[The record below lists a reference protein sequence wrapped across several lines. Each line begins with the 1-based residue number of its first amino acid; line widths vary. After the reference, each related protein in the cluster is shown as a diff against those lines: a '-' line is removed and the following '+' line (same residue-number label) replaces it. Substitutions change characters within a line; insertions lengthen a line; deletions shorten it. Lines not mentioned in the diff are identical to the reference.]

1 MAEQRDYSLQRQIQW
16 RVLGLLGV
24 IFLVLWL
31 AATLTIHKLVE
42 HYLVTR
48 LDHDAQMLAQ
58 HLHKHQGRWQLD
70 ETAVNP
76 IFHHPNSGHYFVIR
90 IGQQQLTSPSL
101 NGFNLW
107 TPLPPP
113 SNLYETLAPAMAP
126 ATGLETTLVRYNRME
141 QAGETVHIFT
151 AESHMPIQRYLYG
164 FDALFALLSLLA
176 LGGTA
181 FWLRRQVS
189 GAFARLRPLEQQLQ
203 ASQQGEAP
211 FQPPAQ
217 IPQEVRPLV
226 QALENS
232 LSSLQQQLQ
241 RYRHTNADLAH
252 ALKTPLHV
260 IYQHLNDPCL
270 QQCPQLRTRLSA
282 QLERMQNLIDRS
294 LKSANVA
301 GTLQAGARF
310 RLDKDLQALVEALGQ
325 VYSACQ
331 LQVEAETGTLPLER
345 EDGYELLGNLLDNA
359 CKWAQHQVRISV
371 FQQAEQWCLCI
382 EDDGPGVPEAQRQ
395 QLTRRGAR
403 LDEQRSGS
411 GLGLSIA
418 AEIVRRYDGTLTF
431 ERSALGG
438 LKVCVRLPMQTL

>member
-1 MAEQRDYSLQRQIQW
+1 M
-16 RVLGLLGV
+16 G
-24 IFLVLWL
+24 
-31 AATLTIHKLVE
+31 
-42 HYLVTR
+42 
-48 LDHDAQMLAQ
+48 
-58 HLHKHQGRWQLD
+58 
-70 ETAVNP
+70 
-76 IFHHPNSGHYFVIR
+76 
-90 IGQQQLTSPSL
+90 LTSGP
-101 NGFNLW
+101 
-107 TPLPPP
+107 PYPPP

-141 QAGETVHIFT
+141 QAGTTVHIFT

-203 ASQQGEAP
+203 
-211 FQPPAQ
+211 
-217 IPQEVRPLV
+217 
-226 QALENS
+226 
-232 LSSLQQQLQ
+232 

-270 QQCPQLRTRLSA
+270 QQCPQLRTQLSA
-282 QLERMQNLIDRS
+282 QVERMQNLIDRS

-310 RLDKDLQALVEALGQ
+310 RLDKDLQALVEALAQ

-331 LQVEAETGTLPLER
+331 IQVEAETEMGTLPLER

-359 CKWAQHQVRISV
+359 CKWAQHQVRVSV
-371 FQQAEQWCLCI
+371 LQQAEQWYFCI

-395 QLTRRGAR
+395 QLTQRGAR

-418 AEIVRRYDGTLTF
+418 AEIVRRYEGILTF
-431 ERSALGG
+431 ERAALGG